1 MSIVSQRDSLRRSGI
16 NLDRIRRT
24 LVSFNVSMRSART
37 QSNEILKQTRERNT
51 FKSGLISKDERFFRL
66 RQENVKRKRREDALE
81 ATSITGATKVQGTIL
96 QKSSRGFLGRML
108 DFIGILIIGWSV
120 KNLPRII
127 KGINQLVTNIRS
139 VVSVLS
145 NFVSRT
151 GEVLVAI
158 GKGLDEFFF
167 KFRRFDYTLNRVFIL
182 ETINKITT
190 SLFTLTRS
198 IINAF
203 NRFEKDPD
211 LDKAIKDHQKRKNQ
225 KEENNDEEPD
235 IPGMVEQKFK
245 ENSKFNE
252 DTDKKLKEALQDP
265 FSNAANKLSFDMN
278 AFFNKDQ
285 EDGKQQES
293 PEISEFS
300 REFDAF
306 DAKIGGIDNVK
317 KRTEITREKLKN
329 LEKGDVNEEMISNIF
344 NLGDKA
350 MNNAKESILAI
361 FADAKKARKP
371 KERAMGG
378 PVEEG
383 ETYIVGEK
391 GPEIFNPIDPQN
403 RSNKN
408 LGVPKRKRNTIFIVE
423 KAVGNNGIQFNGGSG
438 ESSTNFARSSSM
450 ASALNT
456 LQSAELKYT

>member
-350 MNNAKESILAI
+350 MINAKESILAI
-361 FADAKKARKP
+361 FADAKKLLLRGFTW
-371 KERAMGG
+371 E
-378 PVEEG
+378 V
-383 ETYIVGEK
+383 Y
-391 GPEIFNPIDPQN
+391 
-403 RSNKN
+403 
-408 LGVPKRKRNTIFIVE
+408 
-423 KAVGNNGIQFNGGSG
+423 GSG
-438 ESSTNFARSSSM
+438 N
-450 ASALNT
+450 
-456 LQSAELKYT
+456 